1 MKSDVTG
8 EEREDPLPERGTVR
22 NMTKTPKRAVIYTR
36 ISRDDSGEGVANQ
49 RQEEDCRKLA
59 DLRGWEVVGV
69 EADISI
75 SGYSGKDRPAWN
87 RVLGMIRAGEVDLVL
102 AWHMDRM
109 TRSMVDL
116 ETLIVLAEEHGVGI
130 STVTGD
136 IDLTS
141 DVGRM
146 VARIL
151 AAVARAEVERKGAR
165 QKRANEQR
173 ARQGEFRSSGFRA
186 FGYTLQGEIVEKE
199 AALIREAAEDV
210 LNGAPLRAIVRRW
223 NELKVPTSRTR
234 KNMSGWTHNSVRSIL
249 LNPRNAGIAT
259 YNGEVVGKGNWEPI
273 ISEETHILLVATLT
287 DPARTKG
294 DENRALGNKPRNL
307 LSGIAVCGECG
318 WKVEA
323 GSNGGRKVYKCSN
336 PDGDHITTH
345 RAEADQI
352 VRSALTL
359 AIGMTTPG
367 TLTEPRDK
375 AVPADL
381 WSQRERINERLKKMT
396 VSWAEGVLTDD
407 MFEAGSA
414 SLKSQL
420 EDVETRI
427 ESAAQEPEDTNLRW
441 EEARKFESLDMWG
454 QRRVLDDLTE
464 VKLWPKNR
472 RRNLPMKHQVT
483 VHVTDLRGRTWAAL
497 DERNGQA
504 PDPSAATYE
513 ALAGVL
519 VREQPESITS
529 LSKAAQWL
537 VDEGHTDLSPGG
549 LPGKLSPLVRYVRG
563 ETRSGAGWTP
573 KGESAKPA

>member
-1 MKSDVTG
+1 M
-8 EEREDPLPERGTVR
+8 R
-22 NMTKTPKRAVIYTR
+22 NMSSKTPHRAVIYTR
-36 ISRDDSGEGVANQ
+36 ISRDDTGEGAANQ

-59 DLRGWEVVGV
+59 DLRGWEVVAV

-75 SGYSGKDRPAWN
+75 SGYSGKARPAWN
-87 RVLGMIRAGEVDLVL
+87 RVLEMIRAGEVDLVL

-116 ETLIVLAEEHGVGI
+116 ETLIVLAEAHGVGI

-186 FGYTLQGEIVEKE
+186 FGYTLQGEIVESE
-199 AALIREAAEDV
+199 AALVREAAEDV
-210 LNGAPLRAIVRRW
+210 LNGAPLRSIVRRW
-223 NELKVPTSRTR
+223 NELEVPTARSR
-234 KNMSGWTHNSVRSIL
+234 KNMTGWTHNSVRSIL
-249 LNPRNAGIAT
+249 LNPRNASIAT
-259 YNGEVVGKGNWEPI
+259 YNGEVVGKGTWEPI

-323 GSNGGRKVYKCSN
+323 GSNGGSKVYKCSN
-336 PDGDHITTH
+336 PDGDHITTY
-345 RAEADQI
+345 REGADNI
-352 VRSALTL
+352 VRSALAL
-359 AIGMTTPG
+359 AIGMTG
-367 TLTEPRDK
+367 TVTKPRK
-375 AVPADL
+375 RTVPADL
-381 WSQRERINERLKKMT
+381 WTERERINERLEKLT
-396 VSWAEGVLTDD
+396 VSWAKGVVNDR
-407 MFEAGSA
+407 MFESGSA
-414 SLKSQL
+414 SLKEQL
-420 EDVETRI
+420 DTVEARI
-427 ESAAQEPEDTNLRW
+427 EATAHEPEDANLRW
-441 EEARKFESLDMWG
+441 EEARRFRELDLWG
-454 QRRVLDDLTE
+454 QRRVLADLTE
-464 VKLWPKNR
+464 IKLWPKYR
-472 RRNLPMKHQVT
+472 KRNLPMKHQVT
-483 VHVTDLRGRTWAAL
+483 VHVTDFRGRTWAAL

-504 PDPSAATYE
+504 PDPSAATYDR
-513 ALAGVL
+513 LADVL
-519 VREQPESITS
+519 VREQPKGITS

-537 VDEGHTDLSPGG
+537 VDSGHTDRSPGG
-549 LPGKLSPLVRYVRG
+549 LPGKLSPIVRYVRS
-563 ETRSGAGWTP
+563 ETRGATGWTR
-573 KGESAKPA
+573 KG